1 MTTKYPVRDLTD
13 LPNISSALG
22 EALSRAGLQSPEAL
36 RLAGAEA
43 AWNLLRMAGFRSCME
58 NLLALEGAIQGIS
71 WESLPAARRFELVR
85 FAAQR
90 LH

>member
-1 MTTKYPVRDLTD
+1 MTTHHPVCELTD
-13 LPNISSALG
+13 LPNISVALG

-43 AWNLLRMAGFRSCME
+43 AWNLLQIAGFRSCMQS
-58 NLLALEGAIQGIS
+58 LLALEGAIQGIN
-71 WESLPAARRFELVR
+71 WQALPAARRFELVR